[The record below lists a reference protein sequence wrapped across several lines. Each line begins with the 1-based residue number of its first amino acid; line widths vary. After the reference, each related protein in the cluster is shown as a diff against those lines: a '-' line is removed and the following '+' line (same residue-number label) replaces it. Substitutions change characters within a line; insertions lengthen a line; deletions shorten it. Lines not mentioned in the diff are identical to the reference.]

1 MGAAPSGSLEELVLT
16 GGGSFIPAIRE
27 AIQSASQ
34 TSGHAY
40 AKTHAPALKKIS
52 GGPPVDK
59 LDTTFTRGGTAL
71 GGVSIYFEKSLF

>member
-1 MGAAPSGSLEELVLT
+1 MPPLSGTIEELILT

-34 TSGHAY
+34 TDGHTY
-40 AKTHAPALKKIS
+40 AKTHAPALKRVS

-59 LDTTFTRGGTAL
+59 LDPTFARGGTAL
-71 GGVSIYFEKSLF
+71 GGVSIYFEKTLF